1 MKLWA
6 RLCVYNPEAQQKKV
20 NIRFDKAAVSD
31 HQVTD
36 QIQELKMRIHA
47 QLVNNLNT
55 EQQQLLDGVSMDRTA
70 LSQLVTEYSLRVMG
84 ESPNVLPPPQ
94 QQRIIS
100 EMIDEVLGLGPIEPL
115 LKDDSISEIMINGP
129 HHIYVETKGKLV
141 QTHVQFRDDVQLMNI
156 IERIVAPI
164 GRRIDEASP
173 LVDARLPDG
182 SRVNIIIPPLSLT
195 GPVVTIRKFFRDALT
210 IKDLIQFGTLSP
222 QMAEFLEA
230 CVKGRLNILISGGT
244 GSGKTTTLNVLSSFI
259 PETERII
266 TIEDSAELQ
275 LKQRHLITLETRPSN
290 IEGQGQVSMRDLVK
304 NALRMRPDRI
314 VVGEVRSGEA
324 LDMLQ
329 AMNTG
334 HDGSITTAHSNGPR
348 DALSRLETMV
358 LMAGYDLPIRA
369 IREQIASA
377 VDIIIHQTRMKDGSR
392 RITHIA
398 EVQGMEGD
406 IITMQDIFRF
416 VQDGI
421 GEDGKIRGHYESSG
435 ILPNFGE
442 KMAMNGVVLNP
453 EWLRMQEGLV

>member
-348 DALSRLETMV
+348 DTLSRLETMV

>member
-1 MKLWA
+1 M
-6 RLCVYNPEAQQKKV
+6 
-20 NIRFDKAAVSD
+20 
-31 HQVTD
+31 
-36 QIQELKMRIHA
+36 
-47 QLVNNLNT
+47 
-55 EQQQLLDGVSMDRTA
+55 
-70 LSQLVTEYSLRVMG
+70 
-84 ESPNVLPPPQ
+84 
-94 QQRIIS
+94 
-100 EMIDEVLGLGPIEPL
+100 
-115 LKDDSISEIMINGP
+115 
-129 HHIYVETKGKLV
+129 
-141 QTHVQFRDDVQLMNI
+141 
-156 IERIVAPI
+156 
-164 GRRIDEASP
+164 
-173 LVDARLPDG
+173 
-182 SRVNIIIPPLSLT
+182 
-195 GPVVTIRKFFRDALT
+195 
-210 IKDLIQFGTLSP
+210 
-222 QMAEFLEA
+222 
-230 CVKGRLNILISGGT
+230 
-244 GSGKTTTLNVLSSFI
+244 NVLSSFI

-348 DALSRLETMV
+348 DTLSRLETMV

-398 EVQGMEGD
+398 EVQGLEGD
-406 IITMQDIFRF
+406 IITMQDLFRF

-442 KMAMNGVVLNP
+442 KMAMNGVELNP
-453 EWLRMQEGLV
+453 EWLRMREGLL

>member
-334 HDGSITTAHSNGPR
+334 HDGLITTAHSNGPR
-348 DALSRLETMV
+348 DTLSRLETMV

>member
-164 GRRIDEASP
+164 GRRIDKASP

-348 DALSRLETMV
+348 DTLSRLETMV